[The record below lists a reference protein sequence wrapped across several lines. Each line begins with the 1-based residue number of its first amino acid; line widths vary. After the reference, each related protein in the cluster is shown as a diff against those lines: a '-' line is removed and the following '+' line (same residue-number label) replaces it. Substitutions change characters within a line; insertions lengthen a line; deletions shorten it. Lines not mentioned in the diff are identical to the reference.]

1 VTRTSVELAVLAVV
15 YDVLARV
22 IRAAE
27 FVEDGEVE
35 EAMQVLL
42 DLEHELREQRWAR
55 PRHD

>member
-1 VTRTSVELAVLAVV
+1 
-15 YDVLARV
+15 V

-42 DLEHELREQRWAR
+42 DLEHELRERLWGEAAT
-55 PRHD
+55 